1 MNWQKIVATC
11 FGFGRLLIAP
21 GTWGS
26 LFGLLIWIFIPL
38 DYATQFL
45 FILITFILG
54 LYVSKIVAKQLNDH
68 DPSEIVIDEVVGMMI
83 SLYMLPKTFGLYFT
97 SFCLFRILDIF
108 KPSLIYHSQKL
119 SNGWGIMMDDI
130 LAGIITLLIMQGL
143 QTIL

>member
-11 FGFGRLLIAP
+11 FGIGRLPIAP

-38 DYATQFL
+38 NYFIQTLIIFVLFFL
-45 FILITFILG
+45 GI
-54 LYVSKIVAKQLNDH
+54 YVSKIVSKQLNEH
-68 DPSEIVIDEVVGMMI
+68 DPSEIIIDEVVGMMI
-83 SLYMLPKTFGLYFT
+83 SLYMLPKTFGLYFI

-108 KPSLIYHSQKL
+108 KPSFVYHSQKL
-119 SNGWGIMMDDI
+119 SKGWGIMMDDI
-130 LAGIITLLIMQGL
+130 LAGIITFLIMQGL

>member
-11 FGFGRLLIAP
+11 FGIGRLPIAP

-26 LFGLLIWIFIPL
+26 LFGLFIWTFIPL
-38 DYATQFL
+38 DYFTQSL
-45 FILITFILG
+45 FILILFILG
-54 LYVSKIVAKQLNDH
+54 LYVSKIVAKELNDY
-68 DPSEIVIDEVVGMMI
+68 DPSEIIIDEVVGIMI
-83 SLYMLPKTFGLYFT
+83 SLYMLPKTFSLYFI

-108 KPSLIYHSQKL
+108 KPSFIYQSQNL

-130 LAGIITLLIMQGL
+130 LAGMITLLIMQGL